1 MAVDNPPLPA
11 QPVVNPRLA
20 TLKDVVLIVSGLGGF
35 IAVLIAAIAL
45 FASLTIT
52 PVREELRL
60 MRTEMKSG
68 FEAAGEDRRLIRQ
81 EMKSGFEAV
90 DAEFKAVRA
99 EMQRGFEA
107 AAEDRRLIRQEMQ
120 RGFEAAGEDRRLIRQ
135 EMKSG
140 FEAVDVRFKAVDAEF
155 KAIRKDL
162 ADLSERLT
170 RLETLLEQ
178 GAGQGQGPETPD
190 TE

>member
-20 TLKDVVLIVSGLGGF
+20 TLKDVALIVSGLGGF
-35 IAVLIAAIAL
+35 LAVLVAAVAL
-45 FASLTIT
+45 FASLTIA
-52 PVREELRL
+52 PVRDEMRL
-60 MRTEMKSG
+60 MRDEIKSG
-68 FEAAGEDRRLIRQ
+68 FEAVDAD
-81 EMKSGFEAV
+81 FDAV

-99 EMQRGFEA
+99 EMKRGFEA

-120 RGFEAAGEDRRLIRQ
+120 RGFEAVDADFDAVDAEFKTVRQ
-135 EMKSG
+135 EMQRG
-140 FEAVDVRFKAVDAEF
+140 FEAVDADFDAVDAEF
-155 KAIRKDL
+155 KAVRKDL

-178 GAGQGQGPETPD
+178 GAGQGQAPETSD